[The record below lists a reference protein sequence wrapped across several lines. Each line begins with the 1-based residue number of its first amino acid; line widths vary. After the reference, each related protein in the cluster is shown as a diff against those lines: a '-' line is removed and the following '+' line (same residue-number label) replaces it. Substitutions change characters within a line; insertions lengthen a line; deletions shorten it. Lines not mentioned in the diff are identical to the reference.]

1 MKDSEVMVHLI
12 LLTKPSLS
20 TIYVAAKSYTDVN
33 RMSQAHSTED
43 KTKQTVQP
51 HTEDTHILNR
61 KG

>member
-20 TIYVAAKSYTDVN
+20 TIYVAAERCTNVN
-33 RMSQAHSTED
+33 RMSQTHGTED

-51 HTEDTHILNR
+51 HTEDTRNTDR